1 MPIRRCLPALAT
13 LAALATAGAPAQAN
27 LLLNGSFEATVSALT
42 APAAQYCYGC
52 ANDGWSGS
60 AVVMKSTSG
69 AWGAPLSLGGFS
81 YGNQLVG
88 LQNNTHVEQS
98 LDLVAGTY
106 LLTWADAGRRHYGA
120 TRYDVL
126 FGNSLLNATS
136 FATLPGQAWS
146 THSLSFTASGPGA
159 LRFQGLAYSADGT
172 AFIDNL
178 SLTLTA
184 AAPAAAPAAS
194 TGQVPE
200 PTSFGLVAVALM
212 LAGLGGRAGLR
223 RRVSVA
229 G

>member
-1 MPIRRCLPALAT
+1 MDCSPTPRRVAGY
-13 LAALATAGAPAQAN
+13 AAAMARQIGLSAGQ
-27 LLLNGSFEATVSALT
+27 GF
-42 APAAQYCYGC
+42 
-52 ANDGWSGS
+52 DGTGHHFFPDLDPGW
-60 AVVMKSTSG
+60 
-69 AWGAPLSLGGFS
+69 
-81 YGNQLVG
+81 G
-88 LQNNTHVEQS
+88 LQCVEGFTQFENNTHVEQS